1 MESAIA
7 RNLRPIS
14 CAHWVVTSPDGCREP
29 NDISWDLPQLFESS
43 RIPHPHLRPD
53 NFKFEKTQPIVACP
67 AGLEN
72 VYFNFEVS
80 CERGARKERFPRF
93 LHRQSWQ
100 TRGKDRR
107 QIISAIGGVPRQLA
121 PDTRP
126 IPDGLPDGAE
136 GGGEILETDGRQ
148 QLHMAAGPDATGFG
162 TQTRVVN
169 IGRCETV
176 LT

>member
-53 NFKFEKTQPIVACP
+53 NFKFDKNP
-67 AGLEN
+67 AYSCLPGWFRKRLA
-72 VYFNFEVS
+72 VS